1 MFTLIRR
8 RQGKNST
15 LSHLYLNGIFICYVL
30 EDAIREVKIR
40 GETCIP
46 EGIYALGL
54 NKTAGMNVRYK
65 QLHGGMHQGM
75 VEVKGI
81 PNFSLVFIHIGNY
94 HQDTEGCLL
103 TGSYYQF
110 FDGDYRVLHSA
121 AGYKTL
127 YPLILEK
134 LHAGACFLKI
144 SNKVTE

>member
-46 EGIYALGL
+46 VGTYALGL
-54 NKTAGMNVRYK
+54 NKTAGMNARYK
-65 QLHGGMHQGM
+65 QLHDGMHQGM

-81 PNFSLVFIHIGNY
+81 PNFSLVFVHIGNY

-110 FDGDYRVLHSA
+110 FEGDYRVLHSA
-121 AGYKTL
+121 AAYKIL

-134 LHAGACFLKI
+134 LNAGDCFLEV
-144 SNKVTE
+144 SNRVTE